1 MLFEGFV
8 PHDKIVRYYQN
19 CDIFCFPTLGE
30 PFGKAVIEAM
40 SCGKPVI
47 ASNRGGPKEI
57 VEDGKTGF
65 LVPPRKIEPLAEK
78 ILKLLRD
85 KKLRRKMGKEARKRV
100 LEKFSLEKVAES
112 FRKLYFSLL

>member
-1 MLFEGFV
+1 M
-8 PHDKIVRYYQN
+8 
-19 CDIFCFPTLGE
+19 
-30 PFGKAVIEAM
+30 
-40 SCGKPVI
+40 
-47 ASNRGGPKEI
+47 
-57 VEDGKTGF
+57 EDGKTGF
-65 LVPPRKIEPLAEK
+65 LIPPRKIESLTEK